1 MIALQKVFNI
11 QYGHGLELNKLD
23 EDNGEIN
30 FISRTAKNNGV
41 SAIVRKVNSV
51 KEMPEG
57 SITVSLGGTV
67 LEAFLQPK
75 PYYTGYHIFC

>member
-41 SAIVRKVNSV
+41 SAIVRKINSV
-51 KEMPEG
+51 KSYYAPELNCRT
-57 SITVSLGGTV
+57 SPNMNL
-67 LEAFLQPK
+67 K
-75 PYYTGYHIFC
+75 